1 MNLLRSFHL
10 RVSNESRAYDILPDG
25 RFVGFINGSGD
36 ADARAA
42 GGYQLHVVLNWFEE
56 LKHVRFIQ

>member
-1 MNLLRSFHL
+1 L
-10 RVSNESRAYDILPDG
+10 RVSNENRAYDILPDG

-56 LKHVRFIQ
+56 LKRVRFIQ